1 LLHAVEL
8 DALLNVIRKSGILNE
23 PPHLPRRA
31 MLRRELRSIV
41 LIRPPSRQSGI
52 RRITGTSAPAAY
64 DFAMRPSP
72 RNLLLLAAW
81 LALASPM
88 SLAAQDTGGT
98 ILRRGEVADDLYL
111 AGGRI
116 DVAATVQ
123 GDVVAA
129 GGRLNLGDW
138 VRGDVLAAGGDV
150 TVRGRVLDD
159 VRVAGGLVAVRAN
172 VGGDVTAVGGTV
184 SVGPEARIAGRAW
197 LAGGEVDIQ
206 GRVARSVRAAG
217 RTVRISGEVD
227 GDVTLAAAEVEILPT
242 ARVRGTLVYRSPR
255 EATVAPGAQITGGI
269 RHEPAT
275 WPAPGR
281 VARAI
286 GLVIAVAILGGFAV
300 AGIAVAL
307 LLPGLAAS
315 SARAISSAPWTSLA
329 VGFAVLVATPV
340 AAAVLVATLLGAPL
354 GVALA
359 ALYVVTLIVGLLVGV
374 TWVGAPVTRLFRH
387 DPSPGRVMLSVLI
400 GLLVVA
406 ALQLVPVVGGAIL
419 MLLMILGIGGGL
431 VHTYRLYSGQAA
443 TGRAV

>member
-1 LLHAVEL
+1 
-8 DALLNVIRKSGILNE
+8 
-23 PPHLPRRA
+23 
-31 MLRRELRSIV
+31 
-41 LIRPPSRQSGI
+41 
-52 RRITGTSAPAAY
+52 
-64 DFAMRPSP
+64 MRPSP
-72 RNLLLLAAW
+72 RNLLLLAVW
-81 LALASPM
+81 LALASPT
-88 SLAAQDTGGT
+88 SLAAQETGGT

-129 GGRLNLGDW
+129 GGRLSLGDW

-150 TVRGRVLDD
+150 TVRGSVLDD

-197 LAGGEVDIQ
+197 LAGGEVDVQ

-217 RTVRISGEVD
+217 RTVRIGGEVD

-255 EATVAPGAQITGGI
+255 EATVAPGAQIAGGI

-281 VARAI
+281 AARAI
-286 GLVIAVAILGGFAV
+286 GFVIAVAILGGLAV
-300 AGIAVAL
+300 AGIALAL
-307 LLPGLAAS
+307 LLPGLAVS
-315 SARAISSAPWTSLA
+315 SARAITSAPWTSLA

-340 AAAVLVATLLGAPL
+340 AAAVLMATLLGGPL

-419 MLLMILGIGGGL
+419 MLLMILGIGGGM

-443 TGRAV
+443 PGRAA